1 MIHSTLFQTAPLGG
15 NVLRLMKFGS
25 LVNRV
30 VKLSRPTQFVNSPRR
45 PRLKASRTAAGPKKM
60 NNPRQLFFSPVL
72 GAPPGNVAGVAKTG
86 SPGRFEAKSPS
97 S

>member
-30 VKLSRPTQFVNSPRR
+30 VKLSSPTQFVNSPRR
-45 PRLKASRTAAGPKKM
+45 PRLKASRI
-60 NNPRQLFFSPVL
+60 V
-72 GAPPGNVAGVAKTG
+72 
-86 SPGRFEAKSPS
+86 
-97 S
+97 